1 MITRIEVNNFKSLAE
16 FSLDFAPGLNVL
28 VGPNGSGKTN
38 IVSFFEFLAFLMET
52 DASNATSR
60 VGGAGAVFRRVGREY
75 EEKMTAKITGCVRE
89 PRLHKPTSPQPEPF
103 PYVFYIYSFTL
114 QFSAKLGSVSFEK
127 QSMQIFK
134 VQQFVGDNNLPSE
147 SRLGLD
153 IEVDLDGDGSP
164 TASIKHFDDKMVELR
179 YVVGVRPKEDIR
191 EAVVQRLNAIL
202 ARNTSVVPIITRM
215 TAEFGGMVSDLSA
228 GQIYN
233 IVPSRIKLPED
244 SSKPSGIARDGSG
257 LAATLYA
264 LQRPSS
270 GADFFRFYPR
280 MLLLRTEY
288 DPETFGILKNYLR
301 LVNDSIEDVN
311 VDNDPFYNQLRVQFH
326 LRSGN
331 YRAVVPMSLMS
342 DGTLKWVAVI
352 AAALTADSVFTVE
365 EPENYLHPRMQSQ
378 IVKILREILF
388 NKTAERF
395 TLMTTHSETLLNSCL
410 PKELIIVSMANGRT
424 IANRCT
430 NVTDISEEINKTGF
444 GLGHYYVTD
453 ALENV

>member
-52 DASNATSR
+52 DASDATSR
-60 VGGAGAVFRRVGREY
+60 AGGAGAVFRRVGRGY
-75 EEKMTAKITGCVRE
+75 EDRMSAKITGCVRE
-89 PRLHKPTSPQPEPF
+89 PSQLKHAAPQPEPF
-103 PYVFYIYSFTL
+103 PYVFYTYSFTL
-114 QFSAKLGSVSFEK
+114 QFSIKLGSVSFEK
-127 QSMQIFK
+127 QSLRISK
-134 VQQFVGDNNLPSE
+134 VHEFVGENDLPPE
-147 SRLGLD
+147 SRFGLD
-153 IEVDLDGDGSP
+153 IEANLDSEGSP
-164 TASIKHFDDKMVELR
+164 ATTIKHFDDKMVELR
-179 YVVGVRPKEDIR
+179 YIVGVRPKEDIR

-202 ARNTSVVPIITRM
+202 ARNTSLVPVITGI
-215 TAEFGGMVSDLSA
+215 TPEFWGIASDLSA

-233 IVPSRIKLPED
+233 IVPSRVKLPED

-264 LQRPSS
+264 LQRPVS
-270 GADFFRFYPR
+270 GPDYFTFYQPR
-280 MLLLRTEY
+280 RLLRTDY
-288 DPETFGILKNYLR
+288 DPGTFGILKNYLH
-301 LVNDSIEDVN
+301 LVNESIEDIN
-311 VDNDPFYNQLRVQFH
+311 VENDPFYNQLRVEFH

-331 YRAVVPMSLMS
+331 YTGVVPMSLMS

-352 AAALTADSVFTVE
+352 AAALTADSVFSVE
-365 EPENYLHPRMQSQ
+365 EPENYLHPRMQGQ

-388 NKTAERF
+388 NKTSERF
-395 TLMTTHSETLLNSCL
+395 TLMTTHSETLLNSCR
-410 PKELIIVSMANGRT
+410 PKELIIVTMVNGRT
-424 IANRCT
+424 IATRCT
-430 NVTDISEEINKTGF
+430 NATDISEEITRTGF